1 MKNGVLAK
9 LLFDIA
15 ELLELQNVPF
25 KPRAYQNAAR
35 VIESLSDDIEDVWKA
50 GKLTELPSIGQG
62 IAERIDEFLKTGKI
76 KYYDELKKKLPMDV
90 EQLSRVQGLG
100 PKRIKLLYEQLKIKT
115 LDDLQKAAEA
125 HKIQKIKGL
134 GPKVEDDI
142 LKGITFAKKDH
153 SRALLGYIMPLVEQL
168 RLRLEKHSAVGRV
181 EIAGSYRRKRETIG
195 DIDILVTSSK
205 PKEVM
210 EFVTS
215 MSEVADVLARGETKT
230 SVVLSGGIQVDVRVV
245 NEKEF
250 GSALQYFTGNKEHNV
265 KLRQI
270 ALKKGLTLN
279 EYGLFTLKNKMWV
292 AGKTEDD
299 IYKKLGIDV
308 MPAELRENMGE
319 LEFGAKH
326 KLPKLIGY
334 GAAQGDFQ
342 THTTWSDGTESIEAM
357 AVAAQKLG
365 WAFITITDHVGQI
378 GVANPLD
385 ERRLGQ
391 QAKEI
396 AKLNDKMKIRIFHG
410 AEVDILK
417 SGELALSKTWQKKL
431 DVVLASVH
439 LATKMTTD
447 EMTKRVC
454 TALESNRVH
463 ILGHPTGRL
472 LNQRE
477 GFTFDFDAVFDAV
490 KKADTFLDIDGSP
503 ERMDLPYN
511 LVKGAKDAGCKFS
524 LSTDAHSAAGLHS
537 MMLAESIARRGWLE
551 ARDVLNTQPV
561 KEIERVL
568 RKK

>member
-1 MKNGVLAK
+1 MTYLEEIFLSYIIISNRFLSVNNFLESMKNGVLAK

-50 GKLTELPSIGQG
+50 GKLTELPSVDQG

-125 HKIQKIKGL
+125 HKIQKIKG
-134 GPKVEDDI
+134 
-142 LKGITFAKKDH
+142 
-153 SRALLGYIMPLVEQL
+153 
-168 RLRLEKHSAVGRV
+168 LRLEKHSAVGRV

-245 NEKEF
+245 KEKEF

-308 MPAELRENMGE
+308 MPAELRENMCE

-342 THTTWSDGTESIEAM
+342 THTTWSDGTESIKAM

-396 AKLNDKMKIRIFHG
+396 AKLNDNMKIRIFHG

-417 SGELALSKTWQKKL
+417 SGELALSKTWQKIGR
-431 DVVLASVH
+431 AS
-439 LATKMTTD
+439 
-447 EMTKRVC
+447 C
-454 TALESNRVH
+454 
-463 ILGHPTGRL
+463 
-472 LNQRE
+472 RE
-477 GFTFDFDAVFDAV
+477 
-490 KKADTFLDIDGSP
+490 
-503 ERMDLPYN
+503 
-511 LVKGAKDAGCKFS
+511 
-524 LSTDAHSAAGLHS
+524 
-537 MMLAESIARRGWLE
+537 RG
-551 ARDVLNTQPV
+551 
-561 KEIERVL
+561 
-568 RKK
+568 

>member
-245 NEKEF
+245 KEKEF
-250 GSALQYFTGNKEHNV
+250 GSAL
-265 KLRQI
+265 
-270 ALKKGLTLN
+270 
-279 EYGLFTLKNKMWV
+279 
-292 AGKTEDD
+292 
-299 IYKKLGIDV
+299 
-308 MPAELRENMGE
+308 
-319 LEFGAKH
+319 
-326 KLPKLIGY
+326 
-334 GAAQGDFQ
+334 
-342 THTTWSDGTESIEAM
+342 
-357 AVAAQKLG
+357 
-365 WAFITITDHVGQI
+365 
-378 GVANPLD
+378 
-385 ERRLGQ
+385 
-391 QAKEI
+391 
-396 AKLNDKMKIRIFHG
+396 
-410 AEVDILK
+410 
-417 SGELALSKTWQKKL
+417 
-431 DVVLASVH
+431 
-439 LATKMTTD
+439 
-447 EMTKRVC
+447 
-454 TALESNRVH
+454 
-463 ILGHPTGRL
+463 
-472 LNQRE
+472 
-477 GFTFDFDAVFDAV
+477 
-490 KKADTFLDIDGSP
+490 
-503 ERMDLPYN
+503 
-511 LVKGAKDAGCKFS
+511 
-524 LSTDAHSAAGLHS
+524 
-537 MMLAESIARRGWLE
+537 
-551 ARDVLNTQPV
+551 
-561 KEIERVL
+561 
-568 RKK
+568 